1 MSDPLDDRITLSPE
15 APHRMR
21 RAEDRD
27 ELAIRARVW
36 ACFQVAL
43 AKSEPACDDGHAALM
58 LALDWYKYELGILA
72 VKRLGMTGVK
82 P

>member
-21 RAEDRD
+21 RVEDRD
-27 ELAIRARVW
+27 ELAIRLRVW
-36 ACFQVAL
+36 EVWWEANTRETPQ
-43 AKSEPACDDGHAALM
+43 GALM
-58 LALDWYKYELGILA
+58 LALDAYKHELGILA
-72 VKRLGMTGVK
+72 VKRLGMTGTK